1 MLRARLLSYYLP
13 MHKLLGSKQEN
24 GNIVFQYLPGWPVLK
39 GALLSCPV
47 EDMMLVENHGIQNS
61 SAKCLFNDSKCLKCH
76 CIRWRRVPTLL
87 YHKMGKKLKEILPN
101 NLSFALAILELSSFL
116 AFFPM
121 L

>member
-61 SAKCLFNDSKCLKCH
+61 TASK
-76 CIRWRRVPTLL
+76 T
-87 YHKMGKKLKEILPN
+87 
-101 NLSFALAILELSSFL
+101 ALRNACSMTVNVLNVIV
-116 AFFPM
+116 
-121 L
+121 